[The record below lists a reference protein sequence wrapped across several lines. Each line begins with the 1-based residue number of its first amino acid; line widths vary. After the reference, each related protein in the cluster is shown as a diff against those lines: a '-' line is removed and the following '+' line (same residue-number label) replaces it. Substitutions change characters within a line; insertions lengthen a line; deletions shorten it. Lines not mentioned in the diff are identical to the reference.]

1 MPAEFDADP
10 PSALPRGTRLGE
22 YELKRVLGIG
32 GFGIV
37 YLAFD
42 HALERE
48 VAIKEYMPASLAGR
62 TASNHVSLLS
72 QANAE
77 TFALGLRSFV
87 NEARLLARFDHPAL
101 IKVHR
106 YWEDYNT
113 AYMAMPYYLG
123 SNLKVV
129 RAQLTQ
135 TPSEAWVRAIV
146 EPLLGAIE
154 TLHREAVYHRDI
166 SPDNVIVQPD
176 GRPVLLD
183 LGAARRVIS
192 DKSMALT
199 AILKPAYAPIEQYA
213 EAGSVKQGPWTDLYS
228 LGATMHYLLLGKP
241 PAPATARAVHDDVIP
256 LAQRGLPGCSDE
268 FLRCI
273 DWMLRPRPIE
283 RPQSVAQLREVLAGH
298 VPVPTPPEQGTG
310 SWDRTQIVR
319 PPAPPSEETIELD
332 FPPTMVHQPQAR
344 AQPAAPERNQD
355 IRLEPTIYAP
365 RPGADAYAPTM
376 VVGAR
381 GDATPAAPAASAAS
395 SSITPPLAA
404 APQALAASVWPA
416 RKRWPLPVG
425 AGALAAIVIGV
436 WMANRAPAPPA
447 ASVAA
452 PAPLASAAAPS
463 AAAASA
469 VVNPAAT
476 AAAPVA
482 APASAVMA
490 PAPMPSPALVIA
502 TPAVKT
508 PATTSAAA
516 PAAAASRPVPVAKL
530 PAATKPAAAAAEV
543 SPQRAPPILPPP
555 LTSTSPARAAQQTA
569 PTGQSPAAESARS
582 TSTGSAAP
590 ATSVGPVIAV
600 PAPAATAVPTTA
612 ATQPGRQQPAR
623 EAVRDPEP
631 MIQARVLSPSERCE
645 GRVLLA
651 LWSCIE
657 RQCNRSPELREH
669 AECQKLRRQ
678 QDQQRSTN

>member
-1 MPAEFDADP
+1 M
-10 PSALPRGTRLGE
+10 PRGTRLGE

-62 TASNHVSLLS
+62 TAAFQVSLLS

-332 FPPTMVHQPQAR
+332 FPPTMVHQPEAR
-344 AQPAAPERNQD
+344 AQPTPAAPERNQD
-355 IRLEPTIYAP
+355 IRIEPTIYAP

-381 GDATPAAPAASAAS
+381 AEGAAAAAGPASAPAAGSN
-395 SSITPPLAA
+395 PP
-404 APQALAASVWPA
+404 PQAAVGSTWPA

-425 AGALAAIVIGV
+425 AGALAAIAIGV
-436 WMANRAPAPPA
+436 WMANRAPAPPP
-447 ASVAA
+447 ASVAS
-452 PAPLASAAAPS
+452 PAPLASAALSTPAPGVAAS
-463 AAAASA
+463 GAVVVPAPTAAASA
-469 VVNPAAT
+469 
-476 AAAPVA
+476 A
-482 APASAVMA
+482 APAPAVAA
-490 PAPMPSPALVIA
+490 PAPMPAPTIA
-502 TPAVKT
+502 APAVKT
-508 PATTSAAA
+508 PATTGAAA
-516 PAAAASRPVPVAKL
+516 PAAAASKPTPVAKL
-530 PAATKPAAAAAEV
+530 PAATKPGPAAAEV
-543 SPQRAPPILPPP
+543 SPQRAPPILPPAP
-555 LTSTSPARAAQQTA
+555 TSTAPARAAQQAA
-569 PTGQSPAAESARS
+569 PAGLSPAAESARP

-590 ATSVGPVIAV
+590 ATVAAPVMAV
-600 PAPAATAVPTTA
+600 PTPAATATPTTA
-612 ATQPGRQQPAR
+612 AQPGRQQPAR
-623 EAVRDPEP
+623 EAAREPEP

-645 GRVLLA
+645 GRVLVA
-651 LWSCIE
+651 LWACIE
-657 RQCNRSPELREH
+657 RQCNRAPELREH

-678 QDQQRSTN
+678 QDQQQRGTN